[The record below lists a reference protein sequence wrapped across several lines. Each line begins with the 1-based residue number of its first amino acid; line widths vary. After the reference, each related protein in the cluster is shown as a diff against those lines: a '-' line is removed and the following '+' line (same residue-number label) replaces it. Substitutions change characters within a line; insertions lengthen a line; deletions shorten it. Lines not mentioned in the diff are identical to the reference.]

1 MHPNHHEQAAVGALL
16 RYLLPTK
23 DTDLDLLEA
32 IHSTR
37 SVWIRGRQYLLDA
50 TVDPITYDVLSYRLR
65 PVPREHCIRRRMVA

>member
-1 MHPNHHEQAAVGALL
+1 MHPNHHEQVAVGALL
-16 RYLLPTK
+16 RYLPPAN

-32 IHSTR
+32 IHSTQ

-65 PVPREHCIRRRMVA
+65 PVPCEHRMRRRMVA